1 MNKFGTTTLPLAG
14 WIANPQRPGESR
26 TQRMQ
31 AIRQIVTNHGLDA
44 VELTLDLNAIYPQV
58 FDSRF
63 YQSVAELQQTR
74 GFLCTVH
81 LPFLWVELASLN
93 EQIREASIAS
103 LRQAIEVTRA
113 VDVHTY
119 VLHLWGFTTMQVLSQ
134 LQDSVQ
140 RELVTGVLMSQAS
153 RSLAALCEVVDP
165 ADLCVENLED
175 SLFELAVPIVEEHG
189 TSICLDVGHLT
200 LQGGCALSFLDRHR
214 DRIREVHLHDAI
226 VPRTDEWQTARD
238 HLALGQGN
246 LDHEAF
252 LEKLAEIGY
261 EGPIILELN
270 SEPDLVQSLQRLK
283 SIM

>member
-1 MNKFGTTTLPLAG
+1 VSKLGTTTLPLAG
-14 WIANPQRPGESR
+14 WIANRQQAGESR
-26 TQRMQ
+26 TQRLQ

-44 VELTLDLNAIYPQV
+44 VELTLDLHAIYPQV

-63 YQSVAELQQTR
+63 YQSVAELQQTL

-81 LPFLWVELASLN
+81 LPFLWIELASLN

-103 LRQAIEVTRA
+103 LRQAIEVTRP

-153 RSLAALCEVVDP
+153 RSLAALCEVIDP

-189 TSICLDVGHLT
+189 TSICLDVGHLA
-200 LQGGCALSFLDRHR
+200 LQGGSSLGFLDQHR

-226 VPRTDEWQTARD
+226 VPGTGEWQTARD
-238 HLALGQGN
+238 HLALGRGD

-252 LEKLAEIGY
+252 LDKLAEIGY

-283 SIM
+283 SVM

>member
-1 MNKFGTTTLPLAG
+1 VNKFGTTTLPLAG
-14 WIANPQRPGESR
+14 WIANPQQPGQSR

-44 VELTLDLNAIYPQV
+44 VELTLDLHAIYPEV

-63 YQSVAELQQTR
+63 YQSVAELQQTL

-81 LPFLWVELASLN
+81 LPFLWIELASLN
-93 EQIREASIAS
+93 ELIREASIAS

-140 RELVTGVLMSQAS
+140 RELVTGVLMSQAN
-153 RSLAALCEVVDP
+153 RSLAALCEMVDP
-165 ADLCVENLED
+165 TDLCVENLED
-175 SLFELAVPIVEEHG
+175 SLFDLAVPIVEEHG
-189 TSICLDVGHLT
+189 TSICLDVGHLA
-200 LQGGCALSFLDRHR
+200 LQGGSALGFLDRHR

-226 VPRTDEWQTARD
+226 VPRTDEWHTARD
-238 HLALGQGN
+238 HLALGQGD
-246 LDHEAF
+246 LDHEA
-252 LEKLAEIGY
+252 LLDKLAEIGY

-283 SIM
+283 SVM

>member
-1 MNKFGTTTLPLAG
+1 MSKLGTTTLPLAG
-14 WIANPQRPGESR
+14 WIANRQQAGESR
-26 TQRMQ
+26 TQRLQ

-44 VELTLDLNAIYPQV
+44 VELTLDLHAIYPQV

-63 YQSVAELQQTR
+63 YQSVAELQQTL

-81 LPFLWVELASLN
+81 LPFLWIELASLN

-113 VDVHTY
+113 IDVHTY

-153 RSLAALCEVVDP
+153 RSLAALCEVIDP

-175 SLFELAVPIVEEHG
+175 SLFELAVPIVEKHG
-189 TSICLDVGHLT
+189 TSICLDVGHLA
-200 LQGGCALSFLDRHR
+200 LQGGSALGFLDQHR

-226 VPRTDEWQTARD
+226 VPGTGEWQTARD
-238 HLALGQGN
+238 HLALGRGD

-252 LEKLAEIGY
+252 LDKLAEIGY

-270 SEPDLVQSLQRLK
+270 SEADLVQSLERLE
-283 SIM
+283 SVM